1 MTEISVILSDPQFL
15 SGLGMRQLMASTH
28 GVKLVGEGFNMDD
41 LEKLVIEHRPQLI
54 IFDFVDLPQFSWEKI
69 KNFRST
75 WPGTRWLLITHSTD
89 REAIYK
95 ALACGIQSILTKG
108 CSQDEII
115 GAIRSSARG
124 EKFFCNKVLDVI
136 LEKELQVDE
145 EGDCMPSSLTAREQ
159 EILTLVAGGKSTK
172 EIAHELSL
180 SHHTVNTH
188 RKNIMKKLG
197 ATSVSEWVLYALNA
211 GLISS
216 KP

>member
-1 MTEISVILSDPQFL
+1 MADTTVILTDPQFL
-15 SGLGMRQLMASTH
+15 SGLGMRHLLSTTN
-28 GVKLVGEGFNMDD
+28 GVKVVGEGYNMDD
-41 LEKLVIEHRPQLI
+41 LSVLLAQHQPQLV
-54 IFDFVDLPQFSWEKI
+54 IFDFVDLPHFSWEKVR
-69 KNFRST
+69 KFRVD
-75 WPGTRWLLITHSTD
+75 WPQTRWLLITHSTD

-95 ALACGIQSILTKG
+95 ALSAGIQSILTKG

-115 GAIRSSARG
+115 GAIRSSGRG

-172 EIAHELSL
+172 EIANELSL

-211 GLISS
+211 GLISN